1 MQREQTTVIVSVNVE
16 LDEEAR
22 FEAVERQ
29 VGQGW
34 RVLSAI
40 PLSGGGL
47 GPGGESESFLRMQVH
62 LERLI
67 DEDGVIVDGAGRA
80 RSGDAAAGN
89 AADAPADDRAAP
101 AGPGI
106 SAAGSDAPTVGP
118 DHRPAD
124 G

>member
-22 FEAVERQ
+22 FEAVRRQ

-47 GPGGESESFLRMQVH
+47 GPGGESETFLRMQVH
-62 LERLI
+62 LERTI
-67 DEDGVIVDGAGRA
+67 DADGVIVDGAG
-80 RSGDAAAGN
+80 SPPPD
-89 AADAPADDRAAP
+89 
-101 AGPGI
+101 
-106 SAAGSDAPTVGP
+106 SAAGATETPGAPSG
-118 DHRPAD
+118 RSAS
-124 G
+124 